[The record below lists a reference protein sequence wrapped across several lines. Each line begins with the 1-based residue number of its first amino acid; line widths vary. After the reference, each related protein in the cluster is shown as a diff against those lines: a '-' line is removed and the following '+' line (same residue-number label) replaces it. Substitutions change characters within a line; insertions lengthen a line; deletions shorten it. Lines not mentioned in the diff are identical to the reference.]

1 MEATSISTRPGVRG
15 PSRATRWC
23 DLGFATALVDSP
35 SDLTGEDGL
44 AGFRSSAQ
52 HADDLGRVIADV
64 RARANGLVWLIGTS
78 RGTISAANAASRLS
92 GPSAPDGVVLTS
104 VVTSGARSGRKP
116 WVAQTVRMPLL
127 VIGHAADRC
136 VRTPAS
142 LMATVAARTASTR
155 KQVVAVTGGPGSPR
169 DGVDACEGRS
179 PHGFVDQEG
188 EVAAG
193 IARFV
198 RGGSY

>member
-1 MEATSISTRPGVRG
+1 VRSIPYFR
-15 PSRATRWC
+15 
-23 DLGFATALVDSP
+23 DLWFATALVDSP

-104 VVTSGARSGRKP
+104 VVTSEARSGRKP
-116 WVAQTVRMPLL
+116 WVAQTVFDFSLEKIRMPLL
-127 VIGHAADRC
+127 VIGHAADTC

-142 LMATVAARTASTR
+142 LMGTVAARTASTR